1 MAEPKRGSVEAF
13 KAAEE
18 RRKARVASGGKFK
31 FKIFGKAGSFDSPKK
46 AEAKRKFN
54 EKVAAANKK
63 RIDQESVKKFKAAEE
78 RRQIRLKQKNPNNKV
93 ISKKV
98 TKRLQANE
106 NKKRAQA
113 NVEKD
118 LPKSKINTAA
128 ATTVGTTVGAAATKT
143 KPVAKTPPIAGSK
156 AKPAAAISSF
166 GEAFKK
172 ARAKGVGT
180 KFAYNDK
187 MYSAVTKD
195 DISRAGKT
203 SLQDFLNSTKR
214 KETKIAKAPGQI
226 IKKKRGGG
234 VDVEKAKEF
243 RKNRKT
249 PIRTFVKNTLEGKY
263 SDDRRGTAEPLNF
276 EKYKRLKRQE
286 GGMAN
291 ISREDLKR
299 MRDQLMERRGQNP
312 MTPLPRRPRP
322 KTPGS
327 PGRPLPRIPK
337 KLREQERGRGNS
349 PRQFQRQEENKMGIP
364 IEIKD
369 GQLKSIRDQ
378 IGKSP
383 VQDRMKTGG
392 SVMARGCKLGR
403 KKPTKMY

>member
-13 KAAEE
+13 RAAEKE
-18 RRKARVASGGKFK
+18 RKARVASKGK

-63 RIDQESVKKFKAAEE
+63 RINQESVKKFKAAED
-78 RRQIRLKQKNPNNKV
+78 RRQTRLRNVNKINPNSPKA
-93 ISKKV
+93 
-98 TKRLQANE
+98 KRIAAN
-106 NKKRAQA
+106 KRAEA
-113 NVEKD
+113 DVEKD
-118 LPKSKINTAA
+118 LPKSKINTTA
-128 ATTVGTTVGAAATKT
+128 ATTVGTAVGAAATKT
-143 KPVAKTPPIAGSK
+143 KPVAKTPVQGKDKPSVK
-156 AKPAAAISSF
+156 AAVSSF

-214 KETKIAKAPGQI
+214 KDTKLAKAPGQI
-226 IKKKRGGG
+226 VKKRSGGMIAQTPKG
-234 VDVEKAKEF
+234 RMPQISKEK
-243 RKNRKT
+243 RDR
-249 PIRTFVKNTLEGKY
+249 IRNMIASARAGSETI
-263 SDDRRGTAEPLNF
+263 R
-276 EKYKRLKRQE
+276 E
-286 GGMAN
+286 GGMKEDRLKTRLKERADEAKERN
-291 ISREDLKR
+291 IRLKEMSGAAVSDRE
-299 MRDQLMERRGQNP
+299 M
-312 MTPLPRRPRP
+312 
-322 KTPGS
+322 
-327 PGRPLPRIPK
+327 
-337 KLREQERGRGNS
+337 
-349 PRQFQRQEENKMGIP
+349 
-364 IEIKD
+364 
-369 GQLKSIRDQ
+369 KSIMEQMGR
-378 IGKSP
+378 SP